1 MLQGRL
7 GTCWRHRRMRSAE
20 WLLFWVGLGAVGI
33 TKESSPRIPLRI
45 NFPVS
50 YPIGYNCGHLLAT
63 FY

>member
-1 MLQGRL
+1 
-7 GTCWRHRRMRSAE
+7 MRSAE

-45 NFPVS
+45 NFPAS
-50 YPIGYNCGHLLAT
+50 YAIGYNCGHLLAT